1 MAAGLG
7 MRTPPPR
14 VACVQLYDDFS
25 GSAKVFSHA
34 IAELEAAGASVR
46 VTVGS
51 AGASGFI
58 RAAHSTETVYYSHV
72 PSDRRLLQLAVF
84 TVAQGLLF
92 LNVLRSCLWWKAEIV
107 YINTVLAPGAVLA
120 GWLCRRKV
128 IVHLHETGLG
138 SPLMFNVLLHVAR
151 ALSHRLICVSEYV
164 RAVLPLP
171 MDRTVVI
178 HNSLPP
184 SEWVVARETAAA
196 RTHAPGGPFV
206 VLMACSLVWY
216 KGLDSFLRLAARGL
230 DPSAP
235 PARSLQFRLLL
246 NCTPEQWGRCAAEHD
261 VPANVTIVLR
271 PPDIYQHYREAS
283 LLVNLTHREGWIE
296 TFGMTLLEAMASGVP
311 VVSPMVGGCTELFD
325 DGQGGWR
332 IDSRNVEAI
341 AALVRDL
348 ASDEPR
354 WSAASR
360 AARVSA
366 ARFYPE
372 RFADSLHRGILGVQ
386 PDSTLGGGPR

>member
-1 MAAGLG
+1 
-7 MRTPPPR
+7 
-14 VACVQLYDDFS
+14 
-25 GSAKVFSHA
+25 
-34 IAELEAAGASVR
+34 
-46 VTVGS
+46 
-51 AGASGFI
+51 
-58 RAAHSTETVYYSHV
+58 
-72 PSDRRLLQLAVF
+72 
-84 TVAQGLLF
+84 
-92 LNVLRSCLWWKAEIV
+92 
-107 YINTVLAPGAVLA
+107 
-120 GWLCRRKV
+120 
-128 IVHLHETGLG
+128 
-138 SPLMFNVLLHVAR
+138 
-151 ALSHRLICVSEYV
+151 
-164 RAVLPLP
+164 